1 MIVLTG
7 KHRETSRNSTRI
19 RRSRNSGMVTTM
31 LLAAAISLASCNSGS
46 VSQGLGSA
54 AVAPQQSVVN
64 APQPAGTVGNSGQSN
79 ETALVANQGQQV
91 QSGQFRQ
98 NPQGQNTQ
106 TASLSPTPPVS
117 FLPVTG
123 APQSAVTSLANAMRN
138 AAQSTQV
145 PVVVSLQQGAKYQVK
160 GYFSALNDGTGTIL
174 VYVWDVLDANGTR
187 VHRISGQER
196 GGGATGDPWSGVT
209 DEVLNRV
216 AQSTMASLRTWIST
230 RNAG

>member
-1 MIVLTG
+1 MTDMTG
-7 KHRETSRNSTRI
+7 KHRQAAFRAARI
-19 RRSRNSGMVTTM
+19 GSSIKASAAVIVMVVG
-31 LLAAAISLASCNSGS
+31 SLALSACNSGS

-64 APQPAGTVGNSGQSN
+64 APQPAGTVGTSGQGS
-79 ETALVANQGQQV
+79 ETALLADQSAQQQNQFQRG
-91 QSGQFRQ
+91 S
-98 NPQGQNTQ
+98 Q

-123 APQSAVTSLANAMRN
+123 APQSAVTSLANAMRA
-138 AAQSTQV
+138 AAQSNQV
-145 PVVVSLQQGAKYQVK
+145 PVVVSLQQGARYQVK

-187 VHRISGQER
+187 IHRISGQER
-196 GGGATGDPWSGVT
+196 GGIANGDPWSGVN